1 MEKMKKLYSKI
12 IVSILLAALLVSSN
26 GCMTQSAIKYAE
38 GQSHQAWI
46 NNGFGSGYIG
56 GDQPKPNPCYY
67 FLLPLT
73 IPADIVTSP
82 FQLLGLGLASLF
94 SHTGC

>member
-1 MEKMKKLYSKI
+1 MKSIHSKT
-12 IVSILLAALLVSSN
+12 SSLFLLFPLLVSSN

-38 GQSHQAWI
+38 GQSHHAWI
-46 NNGFGSGYIG
+46 NNGFGTGYIG
-56 GDQPKPNPCYY
+56 GDEPKPNPGYY

-82 FQLLGLGLASLF
+82 FQLIGLGLAYSIGGPI
-94 SHTGC
+94 SN